1 MRTKEYI
8 DLVNAQKIV
17 VDIYNGSTARYHSH
31 KFLELSYVLEGSA
44 NHTMEGMSTILSKG
58 DFFIID
64 YNKHH
69 KYQQIGKTPF
79 TIMNC
84 LFLPSLIDET
94 LAGCEQLSEV
104 VKNYLIKLDFYQVKD
119 HPTNFIY
126 HDEDGHIGLLFQ
138 QLYKEYE
145 RKPMGYMESI
155 RSYLILIL
163 IHIMRQIELPR
174 TSESGNEMIRYI
186 TDYVDKNYHEKLS
199 LARISKKYNYSL
211 AHISTLFK
219 MEMGMNFQEYV
230 QSVRMKESCRLL
242 MNTQKKVSEIAT
254 SVGYADIKFFNE
266 VFKRQIKMTPREF
279 RKKYKTRVK

>member
-8 DLVNAQKIV
+8 ELLTAEKIV
-17 VDIYNGSTARYHSH
+17 VDIYTGSTARYHSH
-31 KFLELSYVLEGSA
+31 DFLELSYVLEGSA
-44 NHTMEGMSTILSKG
+44 NHTIEGKSTTLSKG

-69 KYQQIGKTPF
+69 KYTQIGDTPL

-94 LAGCEQLSEV
+94 LAGCKQLSEV

-126 HDEDGHIGLLFQ
+126 HDEDGRIGVLFQ
-138 QLYKEYE
+138 QLYEEYM
-145 RKPMGYMESI
+145 RKPMGYMETI

-163 IHIMRQIELPR
+163 IHIMRQIELPGK
-174 TSESGNEMIRYI
+174 TTSGNEMIRYI
-186 TDYVDKNYHEKLS
+186 TDYVDKNYATKLS
-199 LARISKKYNYSL
+199 LAKISQKYNYSL
-211 AHISTLFK
+211 AHISTIFK
-219 MEMGMNFQEYV
+219 AEMGMNFQEYV

-242 MNTQKKVSEIAT
+242 INTSKKVSEIACV
-254 SVGYADIKFFNE
+254 VGYTDIKFFNE
-266 VFKRQIKMTPREF
+266 VFKRQMRITPREF
-279 RKKYKTRVK
+279 RGKYKRIE